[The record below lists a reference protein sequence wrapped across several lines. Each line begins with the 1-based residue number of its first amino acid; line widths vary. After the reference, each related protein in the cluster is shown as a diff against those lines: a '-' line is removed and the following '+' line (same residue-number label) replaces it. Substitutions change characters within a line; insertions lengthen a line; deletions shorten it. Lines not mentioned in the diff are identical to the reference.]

1 MAFRKI
7 ECPVPPER
15 GFGKEIVGK
24 LQSGS
29 DMTRV
34 STSLAVAGIPNMI
47 YSHRRGVNSQK
58 NYGTSCKIK

>member
-29 DMTRV
+29 DMTKV

-47 YSHRRGVNSQK
+47 
-58 NYGTSCKIK
+58 